1 MIANGDEAFP
11 TLHLLLFLQCME
23 KMHAKSK
30 YTNVSNGLPTVY
42 LKRELLSTQNARG
55 LVTCWFRFVC
65 TRLIPTDN
73 RLMDAGSTGSY
84 FTARYESTNTDK
96 SEARGLNT
104 RNEEQVRII
113 MQCTDIFCQKWRFPL
128 FLDSIHAIIIRK
140 NLLLTVSC

>member
-1 MIANGDEAFP
+1 MHGKNACKIKAHQCFKRL
-11 TLHLLLFLQCME
+11 THRLFQTRTGF
-23 KMHAKSK
+23 HA
-30 YTNVSNGLPTVY
+30 Y
-42 LKRELLSTQNARG
+42 ARG

-113 MQCTDIFCQKWRFPL
+113 MQCTDIFGQKWRFPL

-140 NLLLTVSC
+140 KLRLTVSC

>member
-1 MIANGDEAFP
+1 
-11 TLHLLLFLQCME
+11 
-23 KMHAKSK
+23 MHAKSK

-113 MQCTDIFCQKWRFPL
+113 MQCTDIFGQKWRFPFVSRFYSCDHHTQKSAFNCEL
-128 FLDSIHAIIIRK
+128 ANDSCKKGVLAAVGVCYGCQWCI
-140 NLLLTVSC
+140 